1 MQIYNATIYPMTDE
15 NDYSFHFNGYLTW
28 NGKQIVEIGEGMP
41 EKTQEGALDARGKVL
56 LPGLID
62 AHSHLGMI
70 GDSLGFEGDDVN
82 EDSDP
87 TTPQMRALD
96 AIHPFDRGFREA
108 RQNGVTA
115 VLTGPGSANAI
126 GGTLCAIKTAG
137 ICVDEM
143 IIHDKLA
150 MKFALGE
157 NPKSCYHQKNSG
169 PETRM
174 ASAALIREALFKAKR
189 YLADLEEYES
199 NPEENSPPE
208 YDAKCDALLPLLR
221 GEMQAHFHA
230 HRSDDICTAIRIA
243 KEFGL
248 DYRLVHCTEGHLIA
262 PLLERER
269 ACAFLGP
276 FFLSRSKPELAN
288 ESDASPARLH
298 AHAVP
303 FALITDHPE
312 LPQQYLLLT
321 AALAVK
327 NGLDVGAALA
337 AITATP
343 AKLLGLDQR
352 IGSLRKGLDA
362 DFALYSGDPLD
373 FFTKVESVW
382 INGERIES

>member
-1 MQIYNATIYPMTDE
+1 MQIYNAKIYPMNDE
-15 NDYSFHFNGYLTW
+15 NDYGRHFLGYLSW
-28 NGKQIVEIGEGMP
+28 NGTTITEVGEGVP
-41 EKTQEGALDARGKVL
+41 AVLEEGAIDAKGNVI

-87 TTPQMRALD
+87 TTPQMRAID
-96 AIHPFDRGFREA
+96 AIHPFDRGFEEA
-108 RQNGVTA
+108 RRNGVTS

-126 GGTLCAIKTAG
+126 GGILCAIKTAG
-137 ICVDEM
+137 ICADEM
-143 IIHDKLA
+143 VIHPQLA

-157 NPKSCYHQKNSG
+157 NPKSCYHQKSGG

-189 YLADLEEYES
+189 YLSDLEEYE
-199 NPEENSPPE
+199 NDPEDNSPPE
-208 YDAKCDALLPLLR
+208 YDAKCEALLPLLR
-221 GEMQAHFHA
+221 REMQAHFHA

-243 KEFGL
+243 KEFNL
-248 DYRLVHCTEGHLIA
+248 DYRLVHCTEGHRIDS
-262 PLLERER
+262 LLENER

-288 ESDASPARLH
+288 ESDESPARLH
-298 AHAVP
+298 KHNVP

-327 NGLDVGAALA
+327 NGLDRGTALA
-337 AITATP
+337 SITATP
-343 AKLLGLDQR
+343 AKLLGLAHK
-352 IGSLRKGLDA
+352 IGSLSSGLDA
-362 DFALYSGDPLD
+362 DFALYNGDPFD
-373 FFTKVESVW
+373 FFTQVEAVW
-382 INGERIES
+382 INGQKITD